1 MDVVLLGKTIKAM
14 YKLSGK
20 TLTQLSDETDLT
32 VDTIN
37 NLFYAR
43 LQKPSYLGITALV
56 KATGYTVAE
65 LSGFLEMAE
74 SLSSEAD
81 ITDEF
86 TKYLF
91 SVKDT
96 TPVAE
101 FAKNCTANADNT
113 EPHVCCMQVKELNEE
128 HEKQL
133 DRFRA
138 THLHYVEQLQERYK
152 EQIAQMTE
160 NAKNLK
166 EHYDHSVGEIK
177 KSHLQEMERQ
187 DREIRTLKR
196 LNLFLTLALIVVA
209 VGAVAIA
216 LIIKG

>member
-56 KATGYTVAE
+56 KATGYTVGE
-65 LSGFLEMAE
+65 LSGFLEIAD
-74 SLSSEAD
+74 SLPHDAD

-101 FAKNCTANADNT
+101 VTKSCNANADHT
-113 EPHVCCMQVKELNEE
+113 DSHDCCMQVKELNEE

-160 NAKNLK
+160 NEKSLRD
-166 EHYDHSVGEIK
+166 HYDHSVAEIK

-187 DREIRTLKR
+187 DKEIKVLKR
-196 LNLFLTLALIVVA
+196 FNMVLTFALIVVA
-209 VGAVAIA
+209 ISAVVIA

>member
-1 MDVVLLGKTIKAM
+1 MDIVLLGKVIKAM

-20 TLTQLSDETDLT
+20 TLTQLSDETGLT

-43 LQKPSYLGITALV
+43 LQKPSYLGISALV

-65 LSGFLEMAE
+65 LSGFLETADT
-74 SLSSEAD
+74 LPPEAD

-91 SVKDT
+91 SVKKT
-96 TPVAE
+96 VPVAE
-101 FAKNCTANADNT
+101 TAKICTADADIT
-113 EPHVCCMQVKELNEE
+113 GSHECCMQIKQLNEE

-133 DRFRA
+133 DRFRGI
-138 THLHYVEQLQERYK
+138 HLHYVEQLQERYK

-160 NAKNLK
+160 NAKNVK

-187 DREIRTLKR
+187 EREIKTLKR
-196 LNLFLTLALIVVA
+196 LNMILTSALIVIA
-209 VGAVAIA
+209 VGAVVIA

>member
-1 MDVVLLGKTIKAM
+1 M
-14 YKLSGK
+14 
-20 TLTQLSDETDLT
+20 
-32 VDTIN
+32 
-37 NLFYAR
+37 
-43 LQKPSYLGITALV
+43 QKPSYLGITALV

-74 SLSSEAD
+74 SLSPEAD

-91 SVKDT
+91 SVKDI

-101 FAKNCTANADNT
+101 IAKNCTANADNT
-113 EPHVCCMQVKELNEE
+113 EPHECCMQVKELNEE

-152 EQIAQMTE
+152 DQIAQMTE

-196 LNLFLTLALIVVA
+196 LNMVLTLALIVVA

>member
-1 MDVVLLGKTIKAM
+1 MDVVLLGKTIRAM

-74 SLSSEAD
+74 SLPPEAD

-96 TPVAE
+96 IPDPKIT
-101 FAKNCTANADNT
+101 KNCAANAENT
-113 EPHVCCMQVKELNEE
+113 ESHECCMQVKHLNEE

-152 EQIAQMTE
+152 DQIAQMAE
-160 NAKNLK
+160 NAGKLK
-166 EHYDHSVGEIK
+166 DHYDHSVGEIK
-177 KSHLQEMERQ
+177 KSHAQEIERQ
-187 DREIRTLKR
+187 AKENRSLKR
-196 LNLFLTLALIVVA
+196 MNLLLTLALIAVA
-209 VGAVAIA
+209 IGAVIIA
-216 LIIKG
+216 LIIKE

>member
-1 MDVVLLGKTIKAM
+1 MDIVLLGKTIKAM

-20 TLTQLSDETDLT
+20 TLTQLSDETDLS

-56 KATGYTVAE
+56 KATGYSVAE
-65 LSGFLEMAE
+65 LSGFLEVAE
-74 SLSSEAD
+74 ALPPEAD

-96 TPVAE
+96 VPTAE
-101 FAKNCTANADNT
+101 TANNCVANAGST
-113 EPHVCCMQVKELNEE
+113 GCRECCMQVKQLNED

-152 EQIAQMTE
+152 DQIAQMTE
-160 NAKNLK
+160 SAGKLK

-177 KSHLQEMERQ
+177 KSHFQEMERQ

-196 LNLFLTLALIVVA
+196 LNMILTFALIVVA
-209 VGAVAIA
+209 VGAVVIA

>member
-43 LQKPSYLGITALV
+43 LQKPSYIGITALV

-101 FAKNCTANADNT
+101 FAK
-113 EPHVCCMQVKELNEE
+113 KL
-128 HEKQL
+128 
-133 DRFRA
+133 
-138 THLHYVEQLQERYK
+138 Y
-152 EQIAQMTE
+152 
-160 NAKNLK
+160 
-166 EHYDHSVGEIK
+166 
-177 KSHLQEMERQ
+177 RQ
-187 DREIRTLKR
+187 CR
-196 LNLFLTLALIVVA
+196 
-209 VGAVAIA
+209 
-216 LIIKG
+216 